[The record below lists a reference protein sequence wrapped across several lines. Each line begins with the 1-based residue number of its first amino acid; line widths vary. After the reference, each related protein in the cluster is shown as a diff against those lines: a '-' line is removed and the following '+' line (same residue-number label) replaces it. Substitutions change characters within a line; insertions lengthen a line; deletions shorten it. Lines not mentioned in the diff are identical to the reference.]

1 MTSRPS
7 RATARS
13 RAARSEPT
21 RPSTTRS
28 TGTTAAAP
36 DGGPNDAAVLLSKL
50 GHRAKRLF
58 TQRLVPLGLKPN
70 HVQVLAYL
78 SAHPGASQR
87 DLVDALRVTPSTIVE
102 LIDELEGRDLALRD
116 RNPQNRRA
124 SVVSLTRRG
133 RAMLTRTMALSREVE
148 AQLLAPLGTADRER
162 LLGYLRTLD
171 QTR

>member
-1 MTSRPS
+1 MTPGPS
-7 RATARS
+7 RANARS
-13 RAARSEPT
+13 GAGRSAGARAASAKP
-21 RPSTTRS
+21 
-28 TGTTAAAP
+28 AAP
-36 DGGPNDAAVLLSKL
+36 DDGPNDAAVLLSKL

-87 DLVDALRVTPSTIVE
+87 DLVDSLRVTPSTIVE
-102 LIDELEGRDLALRD
+102 LIDELEGRDLALRL

-133 RAMLTRTMALSREVE
+133 RAMLTRTLALSREVE
-148 AQLLAPLGTADRER
+148 AQLLAPLGAADRER
-162 LLGYLRTLD
+162 LLGYLRLID
-171 QTR
+171 ENR

>member
-1 MTSRPS
+1 MTSRAS

-13 RAARSEPT
+13 GTPRAANAREAT
-21 RPSTTRS
+21 
-28 TGTTAAAP
+28 P
-36 DGGPNDAAVLLSKL
+36 DDGPNDAAVLLSKL

-58 TQRLVPLGLKPN
+58 TRRLVPLGLKPN

-87 DLVDALRVTPSTIVE
+87 DLVESLRVTPSTIVE
-102 LIDELEGRDLALRD
+102 LIDELEGRDLALRV

-133 RAMLTRTMALSREVE
+133 RAMLTRTLALSREVE
-148 AQLLAPLGTADRER
+148 AQLLAPLGAADRER
-162 LLGYLRTLD
+162 LLGYLRLMD
-171 QTR
+171 ENR

>member
-1 MTSRPS
+1 MTPSAS

-13 RAARSEPT
+13 ATPEVR
-21 RPSTTRS
+21 
-28 TGTTAAAP
+28 
-36 DGGPNDAAVLLSKL
+36 PNDAAVLLSKL

-87 DLVDALRVTPSTIVE
+87 DLVESLRVTPSTIVE
-102 LIDELEGRDLALRD
+102 LIDELEGRDLAVRV

-133 RAMLTRTMALSREVE
+133 RAMLTRTLALSREVE
-148 AQLLAPLGTADRER
+148 AQLVAPLAPADRER
-162 LLGYLRTLD
+162 LVGYLRLMD
-171 QTR
+171 ENR

>member
-1 MTSRPS
+1 MTSRAS
-7 RATARS
+7 RATAR
-13 RAARSEPT
+13 AAGE
-21 RPSTTRS
+21 
-28 TGTTAAAP
+28 
-36 DGGPNDAAVLLSKL
+36 DGPNDAAVLLSKL

-87 DLVDALRVTPSTIVE
+87 DLVESLRVTPSTIVE
-102 LIDELEGRDLALRD
+102 LIDELEGRDLALRV

-133 RAMLTRTMALSREVE
+133 RAMLMRTLALSREVE
-148 AQLLAPLGTADRER
+148 AQLLAPLGAADRER
-162 LLGYLRTLD
+162 LLGYLRIMD
-171 QTR
+171 EYR